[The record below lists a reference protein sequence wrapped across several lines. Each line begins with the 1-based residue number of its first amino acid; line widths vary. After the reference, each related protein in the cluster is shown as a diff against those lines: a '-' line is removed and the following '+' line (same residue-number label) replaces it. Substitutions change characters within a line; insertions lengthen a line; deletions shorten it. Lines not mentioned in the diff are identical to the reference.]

1 LLFRRL
7 TQRGFIVICVRP
19 VLSGSHCGMRART
32 DLRAVLGLF
41 ALTACTTGAYAQ
53 QVPNEDELRSMYC
66 GEVIRAEIGLQ
77 HHMISASDDAAGSA
91 TSAGLRQQWIDVSA
105 ELLQGLARLEVVRY
119 RLQVYMLPR
128 IGALDSHA
136 LASAIRQGETD
147 FQESRALADRCAVQ
161 CGAAPATNQQPQGC
175 GTSCGDNAPLARLSA
190 CENPPWLPALKGSR

>member
-1 LLFRRL
+1 
-7 TQRGFIVICVRP
+7 
-19 VLSGSHCGMRART
+19 MRART
-32 DLRAVLGLF
+32 DLRAVLCLF
-41 ALTACTTGAYAQ
+41 ALTACTTGVGAP
-53 QVPNEDELRSMYC
+53 QVPSEDELRSMYC

-91 TSAGLRQQWIDVSA
+91 SSAGLRQQWIDVSA

-128 IGALDSHA
+128 IGALDSLA

-161 CGAAPATNQQPQGC
+161 CGALPATNQQPQAC

-190 CENPPWLPALKGSR
+190 CENPPWLPAAKASS

>member
-1 LLFRRL
+1 
-7 TQRGFIVICVRP
+7 
-19 VLSGSHCGMRART
+19 MRART
-32 DLRAVLGLF
+32 DVRAVLWLF
-41 ALTACTTGAYAQ
+41 ALTACTTSVRAQ
-53 QVPNEDELRSMYC
+53 QAPNEDELRSMYC
-66 GEVIRAEIGLQ
+66 AEVIRAEIGLQ

-105 ELLQGLARLEVVRY
+105 ELLQGLARLEVLRY

-147 FQESRALADRCAVQ
+147 FQDSRAIADRCAVQ
-161 CGAAPATNQQPQGC
+161 CDALPATNPPPQAC
-175 GTSCGDNAPLARLSA
+175 GLSCGENAPLVRLSA